1 METEEQEKNL
11 LGTSEMGIHFSKNL
25 DILIRNQYKNRKKS
39 FYCVVTK
46 ALLNVN
52 GKLVVPDPKNRN
64 RDPDLNHT
72 YHVSM
77 SLPDLQ
83 NDVHKQLCDS
93 MIYVYEYDE
102 EGNHLEKPRNLQPY
116 AVLFYELEKPGQS
129 LDKNILKKQ
138 SYLFEFFFYFP
149 ENIF

>member
-1 METEEQEKNL
+1 MRLESPTGVAERDLFFRVDSEEDMKQIVKEGFKCVETEEQEKNI

-64 RDPDLNHT
+64 RDPDLNGGKSFGEAT
-72 YHVSM
+72 ESAAICRA
-77 SLPDLQ
+77 LLRTR
-83 NDVHKQLCDS
+83 KA
-93 MIYVYEYDE
+93 
-102 EGNHLEKPRNLQPY
+102 RT
-116 AVLFYELEKPGQS
+116 VLRQKYPQETIVF
-129 LDKNILKKQ
+129 I
-138 SYLFEFFFYFP
+138 
-149 ENIF
+149 